1 MFVLLEHDTR
11 DEAAR
16 GRRPGAGEVH
26 WDLLIEVPGQERLA
40 TWRLAKNPI
49 EAPAEIA
56 AERIADHRR
65 AYLEYEGELSGGR
78 GAVRRLDRGASA
90 LEEYAEHKVTA
101 DLEGEHLRGRYEI
114 VRHAGGT
121 MLFRRAA
128 GGGPPPVSD

>member
-16 GRRPGAGEVH
+16 GRRPGAGQVH

-40 TWRLAKNPI
+40 TWRLAENPI
-49 EAPAEIA
+49 EVPAEIA

-65 AYLEYEGELSGGR
+65 VYLEYEGGLGGGR
-78 GAVRRLDRGASA
+78 GSVRRLDRGASV
-90 LEEYAEHKVTA
+90 LEEYSEHKVTA
-101 DLEGEHLRGRYEI
+101 DLEGAHLRGRYEI

-121 MLFRRAA
+121 MSFRRAT

>member
-1 MFVLLEHDTR
+1 MFVLLEHDIR
-11 DEAAR
+11 NEAAR

-65 AYLEYEGELSGGR
+65 VYLEYEGELSGGR
-78 GAVRRLDRGASA
+78 GAVRRLDRGASV
-90 LEEYAEHKVTA
+90 LEEYSEHEVTA

-121 MLFRRAA
+121 MLLRRAA